1 MVNRYWVSMNREYD
15 DSAIAAWKVIAD
27 TSGSPTDANDMLFY
41 LFGDGM

>member
-1 MVNRYWVSMNREYD
+1 MFNRYWFSMNHEYV

-27 TSGSPTDANDMLFY
+27 ASGNPTSANDMLFY